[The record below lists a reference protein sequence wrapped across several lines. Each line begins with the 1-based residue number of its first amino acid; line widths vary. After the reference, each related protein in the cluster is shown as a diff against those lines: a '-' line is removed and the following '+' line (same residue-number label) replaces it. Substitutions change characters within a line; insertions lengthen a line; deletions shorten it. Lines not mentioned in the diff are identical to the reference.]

1 MSWNGL
7 VGVTAEMARCPN
19 VHVMLLDERTGE
31 LRTLAI
37 HGCAPVAPG
46 EVVPGAE
53 GLVGH
58 AMTRGETVYSANC
71 QEDPRNIYRERARAL
86 GIVSQL
92 CLPIQTPS
100 RRLGVLVLCST
111 SAREYGTDDLRYLT
125 SLADHLALA
134 VEQSRLREEVQSA
147 YEARERV
154 LAELVRTEKLRALGE
169 LAAGMAHDLNNLLS
183 VITGRSEVI
192 LQRVTDERTRE
203 VARVVFRAAADSM
216 DVVRRVQSFARQE
229 APVSLTRCDLGQ
241 LVYEAL
247 ELTRARWH
255 DAPEKVGRP
264 IRAVRRLGGLPAVLG
279 TQSEIKEAV
288 TNLIFNAVDAMPHGG
303 TITFAGEEVVDD
315 AKGRWVEL
323 RVSDTG
329 VGIPEELREKVFDP
343 FFTTKGLHGTGLG
356 LSVVWGIMKRLGGT
370 IRAETAARGATFV
383 LRFAVDESAP
393 ARTPVLE
400 SREVTTCRIL
410 VVDDDRT
417 ARRLLRTL
425 LQSAGHSVI
434 EVDTVDA
441 ALAVIAEGRVDLV
454 CTDIR
459 MPGKDGFYLVRA
471 LQRTQQPVRV
481 IVVTGFDTD
490 AAEARTIPGID
501 AVIEK
506 PLDVPTMLKAVTQVL
521 ARPAEGTP

>member
-1 MSWNGL
+1 
-7 VGVTAEMARCPN
+7 
-19 VHVMLLDERTGE
+19 
-31 LRTLAI
+31 
-37 HGCAPVAPG
+37 
-46 EVVPGAE
+46 
-53 GLVGH
+53 
-58 AMTRGETVYSANC
+58 
-71 QEDPRNIYRERARAL
+71 
-86 GIVSQL
+86 
-92 CLPIQTPS
+92 
-100 RRLGVLVLCST
+100 
-111 SAREYGTDDLRYLT
+111 
-125 SLADHLALA
+125 
-134 VEQSRLREEVQSA
+134 
-147 YEARERV
+147 
-154 LAELVRTEKLRALGE
+154 
-169 LAAGMAHDLNNLLS
+169 
-183 VITGRSEVI
+183 
-192 LQRVTDERTRE
+192 
-203 VARVVFRAAADSM
+203 M

-255 DAPEKVGRP
+255 DAPEKEGRP

-315 AKGRWVEL
+315 AKRRWVEL

-370 IRAETAARGATFV
+370 IRAERVADRGAAFV
-383 LRFAVDESAP
+383 LRFAVDESGP

-400 SREVTTCRIL
+400 AREVTTCRIL
-410 VVDDDRT
+410 IVDDDRT

-434 EVDTVDA
+434 EADTVDA
-441 ALAVIAEGRVDLV
+441 ALAVIADGRVDLV

-471 LQRTQQPVRV
+471 LQRGEQRVRV

-490 AAEARTIPGID
+490 AAEARTMPGID

-521 ARPAEGTP
+521 ARPAERTP